1 MEQTT
6 DEISEYY
13 SNQKLI
19 PSMLSGKISEII
31 IRFLDVYQI
40 IIYGFTALNIGISIK
55 NKELNEKNIILVL
68 VFFGGFLFHIL
79 WETKSVYVIPYFYVL
94 IPVAADGI
102 RKLLDLID
110 KKKNSGG
117 IEKANG

>member
-94 IPVAADGI
+94 IPVAAEGI
-102 RKLLDLID
+102 RKVIDLIY
-110 KKKNSGG
+110 KKKSLGG
-117 IEKANG
+117 TEKANG